1 MLNSLRQFG
10 ENRIIK
16 TGNAGCGSTQLS
28 KQAHIKTA
36 NRSSTA
42 LCTFIPRENGLQDDS
57 AISKQCLTHLK
68 YGGDGLIS
76 FLLLDFITKHL
87 TQFQWMQ
94 QMYTWMG
101 MIWETSQ
108 VR

>member
-1 MLNSLRQFG
+1 MVGKNT
-10 ENRIIK
+10 IVK
-16 TGNAGCGSTQLS
+16 TLNAGCGSTQLS
-28 KQAHIKTA
+28 KQAHIKMA

-57 AISKQCLTHLK
+57 AISKQCLTHL
-68 YGGDGLIS
+68 S
-76 FLLLDFITKHL
+76 FQKIRKMAELNVLLLLDFITKPR